1 MFLIVICSLKI
12 GISQIYVVL
21 RVHKESTC
29 IYTIC
34 TFILSDVEKFPTDQL
49 IFMSIKNLT
58 VDFPFESPLV
68 ELFFV
73 VLYTVYI
80 HFFMA

>member
-1 MFLIVICSLKI
+1 M
-12 GISQIYVVL
+12 YA
-21 RVHKESTC
+21 
-29 IYTIC
+29 IC

-68 ELFFV
+68 ELLFV
-73 VLYTVYI
+73 VLYTAYI
-80 HFFMA
+80 HFFMT

>member
-1 MFLIVICSLKI
+1 MFLVVICSLKN

-21 RVHKESTC
+21 RVHKESTF

-68 ELFFV
+68 ELLFV
-73 VLYTVYI
+73 VLYTAYI
-80 HFFMA
+80 HFFMT